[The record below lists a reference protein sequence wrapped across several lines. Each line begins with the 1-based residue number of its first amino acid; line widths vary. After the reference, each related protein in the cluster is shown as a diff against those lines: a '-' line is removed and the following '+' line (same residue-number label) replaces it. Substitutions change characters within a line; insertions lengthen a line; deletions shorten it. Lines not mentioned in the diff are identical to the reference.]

1 MKQKS
6 IFCVFQNA
14 RWNEKKYAPKI
25 IQNILKNDYIFLFR
39 MYHRSVLSPRPRTCL
54 PRKIGGNLVCKFHWR
69 KKHWVQSKGVKE
81 KKTNIRKEREKLQFF
96 LQIALKRKAW
106 NGQNEQKGSNLKIR
120 EKKKIVNK
128 KKRKKVEKN
137 LPLFSHAFKNA
148 CWCACFEIACL
159 NWRKKIKTPMWTL

>member
-1 MKQKS
+1 M
-6 IFCVFQNA
+6 
-14 RWNEKKYAPKI
+14 
-25 IQNILKNDYIFLFR
+25 
-39 MYHRSVLSPRPRTCL
+39 
-54 PRKIGGNLVCKFHWR
+54 
-69 KKHWVQSKGVKE
+69 KE

-148 CWCACFEIACL
+148 C
-159 NWRKKIKTPMWTL
+159 